1 MCAHLALTIS
11 HVLGVEPVQEG
22 IRFSPLTADH
32 HILPGL
38 VPEVIA
44 KGSGVVLPL
53 PRSLH
58 FKALPIQQN
67 EPPCKGNGHRCNIV
81 LQKSLNYS
89 YMANTYMNKN
99 MLIMRCIGNK
109 HNAFFSYW
117 KSNTNHCYTYIS
129 IDVKINVYSAGHTVW
144 KYQVSTL

>member
-1 MCAHLALTIS
+1 MMCAHVALTIS
-11 HVLGVEPVQEG
+11 HVLGVEPMQEG

-44 KGSGVVLPL
+44 KGSGVGLPL

-67 EPPCKGNGHRCNIV
+67 EPPFKGNGHRCNIV
-81 LQKSLNYS
+81 LQKSLHYS
-89 YMANTYMNKN
+89 YMANKYMNKN
-99 MLIMRCIGNK
+99 MLIIRCMAGMSIKN
-109 HNAFFSYW
+109 
-117 KSNTNHCYTYIS
+117 NTSFLLLEI
-129 IDVKINVYSAGHTVW
+129 
-144 KYQVSTL
+144 

>member
-1 MCAHLALTIS
+1 MQREKRLCACSRVMSAHVALTIS
-11 HVLGVEPVQEG
+11 HMLGVEPMQEG

-38 VPEVIA
+38 IPEVIA

-109 HNAFFSYW
+109 NNTFFSYW
-117 KSNTNHCYTYIS
+117 KSNTNLCGI
-129 IDVKINVYSAGHTVW
+129 TVTHIL
-144 KYQVSTL
+144 VLM